1 MDRPPDLPCY
11 PRTEK
16 TEEGGRMGCKRDP
29 VSVKRATTAD
39 RCGVGVLKTLCL
51 TSVTWY
57 HEFIL
62 KECRCKHVHQA
73 TTARPA
79 PHLRP
84 CQCLASVWGE
94 STRALMAGLHDP
106 ASSSCQCP
114 AGSGSFKQ
122 TLSPSDRLPSPV
134 PCERPTPLPLS
145 LLPLPP
151 LSFLSSQDLSS

>member
-16 TEEGGRMGCKRDP
+16 TEEGGRMGCRRDP

-62 KECRCKHVHQA
+62 KGRRCKHVHQA

-114 AGSGSFKQ
+114 SNRPCHPRTGS
-122 TLSPSDRLPSPV
+122 LPLCPV
-134 PCERPTPLPLS
+134 RGQLLCPLS
-145 LLPLPP
+145 LLLLPP